1 MSAGGGRGSRRGPRT
16 LSEEERRL
24 WRGVARLVK
33 PLRGRAV
40 REAEDAEAAPSP
52 PQPAAKQTA
61 KPAVKAARPA
71 KPAALPLTPIAPLA
85 RRERQKL
92 ARGGTPID
100 ARIDLHGMT
109 QGEAH
114 VALAHFLRRAQRDG
128 ARFVL
133 VITGKGAGR
142 NDRAEERGVLRRQV
156 PLWLGL
162 PEFRGFVVGFEA
174 AHMAHGGEGALYVQL
189 RRAREDR

>member
-1 MSAGGGRGSRRGPRT
+1 MSTAGGRGSRRGPRE
-16 LSEEERRL
+16 LSDEERRL
-24 WRGVARLVK
+24 WRGVARSVK
-33 PLRGRAV
+33 PLRGRTV
-40 REAEDAEAAPSP
+40 REAEEGEGAPLP
-52 PQPAAKQTA
+52 TQPAAKPTA
-61 KPAVKAARPA
+61 KPAVKSARPA
-71 KPAALPLTPIAPLA
+71 KPAALPLTPIVPLA
-85 RRERQKL
+85 RRERQKI

-133 VITGKGAGR
+133 VITGKGGGR
-142 NDRAEERGVLRRQV
+142 NDRAEDRGVLRRQV

-162 PEFRGFVVGFEA
+162 PEFRGLVVGFEA

-189 RRAREDR
+189 RRARADR

>member
-1 MSAGGGRGSRRGPRT
+1 MSPGGGRGSRRGPRT

-40 REAEDAEAAPSP
+40 REAEDGDAVPAP
-52 PQPAAKQTA
+52 PQPAAKPTA
-61 KPAVKAARPA
+61 KPAAKSARPA
-71 KPAALPLTPIAPLA
+71 KPAAPPLTPIAPLA

-174 AHMAHGGEGALYVQL
+174 AHLAHGGEGALYVQV
-189 RRAREDR
+189 RRGKE

>member
-1 MSAGGGRGSRRGPRT
+1 MSAGGGRGSRRGPRM

-40 REAEDAEAAPSP
+40 REAEDGEAVPSP
-52 PQPAAKQTA
+52 TQPAAKSTA
-61 KPAVKAARPA
+61 KPVVKSARPA
-71 KPAALPLTPIAPLA
+71 KAVALPLTPIAPLA

-174 AHMAHGGEGALYVQL
+174 AHMAHGGEGALYVQV
-189 RRAREDR
+189 RRGKE